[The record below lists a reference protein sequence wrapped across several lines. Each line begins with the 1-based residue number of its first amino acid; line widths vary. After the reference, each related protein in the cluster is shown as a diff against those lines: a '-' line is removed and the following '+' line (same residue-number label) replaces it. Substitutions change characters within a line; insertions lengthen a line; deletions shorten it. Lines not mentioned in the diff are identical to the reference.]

1 MVTVRRL
8 AAALALLTAM
18 LILAAGCTQ
27 QKAVDLQRIEG
38 QARGGDLA
46 AIGELVDLLAAE
58 HEALRDRA
66 YAIVI
71 DIGASAV
78 PALLQRLAGADVPQR
93 EYIAAAL
100 GNAKAKEAVVPLSEM
115 LGRKGERRRY
125 IAAWALGEIGDLG
138 ALPALTVALGDDDS
152 EVRKSAIRSLILL
165 GRPAVPSL
173 LDYLQGAVPPGEKSA
188 ILALGDI
195 ADPRALPALLQ
206 RTRGEARAEVFLAL
220 GKLKDARAEQA
231 LIGGLADS
239 SWQVRM
245 NAAMALG
252 PVGSEACVPALKGA
266 IEDEVLVV
274 REWAARSLEMV
285 TGQRITFRNEQGEQV
300 APYNVYH

>member
-1 MVTVRRL
+1 MVTLRRL
-8 AAALALLTAM
+8 TAALVLLAAV

-38 QARGGDLA
+38 QARGGDQA
-46 AIGELVDLLAAE
+46 AIGELVGLLAAE

-66 YAIVI
+66 YAILI
-71 DIGASAV
+71 DIGTPVV
-78 PALLQRLAGADVPQR
+78 PALLQQLGGAGTVQR

-100 GNAKAKEAVVPLSEM
+100 GNTKAKEAVVPLSEM
-115 LGRKGERRRY
+115 LGRSGERRRY
-125 IAAWALGEIGDLG
+125 VAAWALGEIGDLG
-138 ALPALTVALGDDDS
+138 ALPALTAALGDDDP
-152 EVRKSAIRSLILL
+152 EVRKSAVRALILL
-165 GRPAVPSL
+165 GRPAVRAL
-173 LDYLQGAVPPGEKSA
+173 LDTLQSAGPVGEKSA

-195 ADPRALPALLQ
+195 ADERALPALLQ
-206 RTRGEARAEVFLAL
+206 RTEGEARAEVFLAL
-220 GKLKDARAEQA
+220 GKLKDPRAEQA
-231 LIGGLADS
+231 LIKGLSDS

-252 PVGSEACVPALKGA
+252 PVGSEACVPALTLA

-285 TGQRITFRNEQGEQV
+285 TGQRTTFRNEQGEQV